1 MSKYKVGGY
10 VRLSRDDDY
19 SESDSI
25 QRQMNLKRVKNKEIK
40 KLTRNR
46 IVKYIDN
53 IFIYEDKSIKINFKK
68 DINSI

>member
-1 MSKYKVGGY
+1 
-10 VRLSRDDDY
+10 
-19 SESDSI
+19 
-25 QRQMNLKRVKNKEIK
+25 MNLKMVENKDIK

-53 IFIYEDKSIKINFKK
+53 IFIHEDKSIEINFKV